1 MMNLRRTQNRW
12 NGRLLMGLLTVALVA
27 GLVITPLSLNPAPVS
42 AQSSMDDGKMAVVGL
57 DGATLQDA
65 PGGKTVA
72 ELSAGDVVMAVG
84 RTEDGKYLQV
94 EADRGQKG
102 WVAIS
107 SVVVFGIDVLPV
119 VEPPAPPTPTKA
131 PTPTP
136 VPPTPTPTAMPTATA
151 AAAAA
156 TARPAATAT
165 EAAAEAPAA
174 AATTAS
180 RAEATAD
187 GTIGVVKGSGADV
200 YDAPDGTSVQTLPG
214 ADAVTATGRNG
225 DGTWLMVT
233 TLDGTEGWMK
243 AADLVIFGVDEL
255 PDMTAS
261 TEDAAAETSAPDVA
275 QSAAVTE
282 TMTTESETATPEA
295 AETAT
300 AEPAAD
306 LPEASMTGTANVSGA
321 RL

>member
-1 MMNLRRTQNRW
+1 MNYRRTQNRW

-174 AATTAS
+174 ATTAS
-180 RAEATAD
+180 RGSD
-187 GTIGVVKGSGADV
+187 GRWHYRRGQGERRRRVRR
-200 YDAPDGTSVQTLPG
+200 P
-214 ADAVTATGRNG
+214 
-225 DGTWLMVT
+225 
-233 TLDGTEGWMK
+233 
-243 AADLVIFGVDEL
+243 
-255 PDMTAS
+255 
-261 TEDAAAETSAPDVA
+261 
-275 QSAAVTE
+275 
-282 TMTTESETATPEA
+282 
-295 AETAT
+295 
-300 AEPAAD
+300 
-306 LPEASMTGTANVSGA
+306 
-321 RL
+321 